1 MGNPLA
7 QRLEG
12 ATLPPRLRDLPEP
25 PTRLFLHGIAPC
37 GPCVGV
43 VGTREP
49 SRAALGYARALSS
62 WFAARGVAVVSGG
75 AKGIDA
81 AAHRGALDG
90 SGATLV
96 VAASSFDRPFPAEH
110 RPLFER
116 VVKRGGGYLSCF
128 ELGVDARRHQF
139 LDRNALLV
147 ALCHALI
154 VVEAPL
160 RSGARNAAKWAR
172 RLGRPCFVV
181 PSPPWNERGRGCI
194 AELQLG
200 ARPFGGPQDVMQL
213 LAEQALHVLGSDG
226 EGVGA
231 QTPRARR
238 PSAASRLGS
247 PRSTAKA
254 KRAARSGNSAPAE
267 AEAEL
272 DALLAAV
279 LRVIRAGAEHP
290 DQVAER
296 AGLSAA
302 EVNHAL
308 LRLTLG
314 GHIVRSPLG
323 DITIAR

>member
-1 MGNPLA
+1 MGYPPA

-25 PTRLFLHGIAPC
+25 PTQLFLHGIAPR

-49 SRAALGYARALSS
+49 SKAALRYARALSS
-62 WFAARGVAVVSGG
+62 WLAMRGVAIVSGG

-96 VAASSFDRPFPAEH
+96 VAASSFDRPFPEEH

-116 VVKRGGGYLSCF
+116 VLKRGGGYLSSF
-128 ELGVDARRHQF
+128 ELGVEARRHQF

-172 RLGRPCFVV
+172 LLGRPCFVV

-200 ARPFGGPQDVMQL
+200 ARPLGAPQEVMQL
-213 LAEQALHVLGSDG
+213 LAQQALHVLASEQGLAGGSAPKAHRASS
-226 EGVGA
+226 EIGA
-231 QTPRARR
+231 PG
-238 PSAASRLGS
+238 P
-247 PRSTAKA
+247 
-254 KRAARSGNSAPAE
+254 AARSARRTRSRPFSPVAAD
-267 AEAEL
+267 AEL
-272 DALLAAV
+272 DALPAAV
-279 LRVIRAGAEHP
+279 LRAIRAGAEHP
-290 DQVAER
+290 DQIAER
-296 AGLSAA
+296 AGLSAP

-323 DITIAR
+323 DITVAH